1 MQSEHDCIFLFLF
14 DIYIK
19 SIYQTFMDLI
29 NDAPIVS
36 LNGDE
41 FVGVEGEDYVNRV
54 ITKLGM
60 DKSSVQNLY

>member
-1 MQSEHDCIFLFLF
+1 
-14 DIYIK
+14 
-19 SIYQTFMDLI
+19 MDLI

-36 LNGDE
+36 PNGNE

-60 DKSSVQNLY
+60 DKSSVQNLYYHYMGGNEIMK